1 MFIYSS
7 IALGA
12 VLGAEGITVKK
23 KALLSRG
30 FIQKYKHQGFPVA

>member
-1 MFIYSS
+1 MFIYNG

-23 KALLSRG
+23 KALLSRS